1 MKVLD
6 RSWINCL
13 RMWRWIPENLPEGFL
28 EKPEEEREDIVLSL
42 KKQWLE
48 ENRFTT
54 YIDSSCFFCDY
65 SQKHNDNCIACP
77 ARLVDSNFHCD
88 ATAYSYR
95 HFPSLFYREI
105 LVLNAR
111 RRSE

>member
-6 RSWINCL
+6 RCWINCL
-13 RMWRWIPENLPEGFL
+13 RMWKWLSENLPEGFL

-54 YIDSSCFFCDY
+54 YLNQDCFFCAYDRE
-65 SQKHNDNCIACP
+65 QGNDCTACP
-77 ARLVDSNFHCD
+77 GRLVDPNFHCD
-88 ATAYSYR
+88 RKEYSYR

-105 LVLNAR
+105 LVLNAKR
-111 RRSE
+111 ILK